1 MKIAVLPLALFALTT
16 VPAAHADDASK
27 RTKIAE
33 LLTVLKVNQVPDQIL
48 AGANQQ
54 ADALGH
60 REFGATETPDQQ
72 KQVADLRQKVSA
84 LISSAVDWKTIEP
97 DFVTAYAA
105 VYSEPEIDGIL
116 TFYKSPSG
124 QALLKNGPDLGQK
137 SSQIVQGRMS
147 SIQPQ
152 LREIVQSFNQKNAPA
167 PAGSTTPSH
176 PTPPAGTSP
185 SSTTPP
191 ASK

>member
-1 MKIAVLPLALFALTT
+1 MKIAVLPLALLALTV

-33 LLTVLKVNQVPDQIL
+33 LLTVLKVNQVPEQIL

-54 ADALGH
+54 AEALGH
-60 REFGATETPDQQ
+60 HEFGATETADQQ
-72 KQVADLRQKVSA
+72 KQVADLRAKVGA
-84 LISSAVDWKTIEP
+84 LITSAVDWKIIGP
-97 DFVTAYAA
+97 DFVSAYAA
-105 VYSEPEIDGIL
+105 AYTEPEIDGIL
-116 TFYKSPSG
+116 AFYKSPSG
-124 QALLKNGPDLGQK
+124 QALLKNGPELGQK
-137 SSQIVQGRMS
+137 SSQIVQGRMT

-167 PAGSTTPSH
+167 PAGASG
-176 PTPPAGTSP
+176 AP
-185 SSTTPP
+185 SSTPPP